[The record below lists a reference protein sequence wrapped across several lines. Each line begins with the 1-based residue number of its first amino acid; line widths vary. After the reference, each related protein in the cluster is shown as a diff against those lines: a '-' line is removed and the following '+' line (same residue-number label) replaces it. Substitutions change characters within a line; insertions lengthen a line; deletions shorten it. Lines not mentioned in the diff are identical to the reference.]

1 MKEIKYIDSPALLVY
16 PEKVK
21 HNIREMVRMVNGDVN
36 RLRPHI
42 KTHKTNEGIQLMME
56 AGISKFKCATI
67 AEAELLALNKA
78 KDVLIAHQPTS
89 QKFERII
96 QLIQHYPQT
105 QFSVIVDN
113 IETAQSIANRLK
125 NTSIK
130 LGIYID
136 INVGM
141 NRTGI
146 LPGAQAVDL
155 VDAIVKLPQLQF
167 LGLHVYDG
175 QHRQADIKEREDACF
190 FAFQPVY
197 GLIEMLKLHGDST
210 RTIIAGGTPTFSIH
224 SKHTDR
230 ECSPGTHIFWD
241 HGYGI
246 ICQEQP
252 FIPAVHV
259 LTRVISL
266 PDTNRVCLDLGHK
279 AIASE
284 NELSKRIFFPN
295 HPDLKPVS
303 QSEEHLVMETTK
315 QQEYK
320 VGDTVLGIPY
330 HICPTVALHESL
342 YAMEG
347 DDIIGE
353 WKVEARKRKINY

>member
-1 MKEIKYIDSPALLVY
+1 
-16 PEKVK
+16 
-21 HNIREMVRMVNGDVN
+21 
-36 RLRPHI
+36 
-42 KTHKTNEGIQLMME
+42 
-56 AGISKFKCATI
+56 
-67 AEAELLALNKA
+67 
-78 KDVLIAHQPTS
+78 
-89 QKFERII
+89 
-96 QLIQHYPQT
+96 
-105 QFSVIVDN
+105 
-113 IETAQSIANRLK
+113 
-125 NTSIK
+125 
-130 LGIYID
+130 
-136 INVGM
+136 
-141 NRTGI
+141 
-146 LPGAQAVDL
+146 
-155 VDAIVKLPQLQF
+155 
-167 LGLHVYDG
+167 
-175 QHRQADIKEREDACF
+175 
-190 FAFQPVY
+190 
-197 GLIEMLKLHGDST
+197 MLKLHGYST
-210 RTIIAGGTPTFSIH
+210 ITIIAGGTPTFSIH

-342 YAMEG
+342 YAIEG